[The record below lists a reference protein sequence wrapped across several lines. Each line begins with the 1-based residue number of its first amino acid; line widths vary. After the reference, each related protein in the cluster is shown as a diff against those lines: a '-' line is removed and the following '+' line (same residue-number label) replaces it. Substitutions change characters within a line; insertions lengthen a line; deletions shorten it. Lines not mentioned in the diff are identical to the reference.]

1 MSSSRLS
8 LFVSIIS
15 AAALVLTACASHL
28 GGRGMNPQHAE
39 ALRQADQMESIE
51 AFQRD
56 IEPALIAARNELLTS
71 DNIRTYSGGD
81 HISATPYADQYLYS
95 MMSRHYWFEERDVD
109 KVRSTINS
117 HLEPL
122 GFTMMEEEYTVDGDT
137 RANFYWTNARYG
149 ATVSVLVGQV
159 MNSSYFYYTESLRS
173 DGSAEDPKKLFDT
186 PGRTPDWFD
195 PNTVPQRQ

>member
-1 MSSSRLS
+1 
-8 LFVSIIS
+8 
-15 AAALVLTACASHL
+15 
-28 GGRGMNPQHAE
+28 MNPQHAE

-117 HLEPL
+117 HLAPL
-122 GFTMMEEEYTVDGDT
+122 GFSMMEEEYTVDGDT
-137 RANFYWTNARYG
+137 RSNFYWTNARYG

-195 PNTVPQRQ
+195 PNTVPERQ

>member
-1 MSSSRLS
+1 
-8 LFVSIIS
+8 
-15 AAALVLTACASHL
+15 
-28 GGRGMNPQHAE
+28 MNPQHAE

-195 PNTVPQRQ
+195 PNTVPERK

>member
-1 MSSSRLS
+1 
-8 LFVSIIS
+8 
-15 AAALVLTACASHL
+15 
-28 GGRGMNPQHAE
+28 MNPQHAE

-71 DNIRTYSGGD
+71 ENIRTYSSGD
-81 HISATPYADQYLYS
+81 HISAIPYADQYLYAL
-95 MMSRHYWFEERDVD
+95 MSRHYWFEERDVD

-159 MNSSYFYYTESLRS
+159 MNSSYFYYTEPLRS